1 MLINLG
7 EAKALIENP
16 QYTVSVFTL
25 VSLNRVEK
33 EISEGCCTSGIWSNF
48 VILHLV
54 KESVKSHCEGQP
66 WSLKTIWFNYFICR
80 STVSQIHGSLSQ
92 IHQFGTR
99 KWLRYRTKNWSSWN
113 CHNYHCILN
122 NDRYRHHKMW
132 HNCSNFQYKKS
143 FAANIHAYH
152 QDTWIVPNI
161 IDYLYIH
168 LHTMIIL
175 VVLIWFDELVCS
187 HCKLHWLL

>member
-1 MLINLG
+1 MLYFRYMI
-7 EAKALIENP
+7 K
-16 QYTVSVFTL
+16 VWS
-25 VSLNRVEK
+25 
-33 EISEGCCTSGIWSNF
+33 SNF

-99 KWLRYRTKNWSSWN
+99 QWLRYRTKNWSSWN

-175 VVLIWFDELVCS
+175 VVLIWFDGLVCS
-187 HCKLHWLL
+187 HCNNHPRQFYSRTTVL